1 MLSCYTA
8 HDPAVNRRKSY
19 QPTISHYLPYYAD
32 CCFLGASKASA
43 DDLDTFQTITLLA
56 RDCNIVA
63 TLPSQFATP
72 AEARAEVDP
81 APARAPAAVVPAV
94 ALWCFRRPC
103 RQPPCGR
110 RRIGPGLRVRPFL
123 CPTHRQPLAPGEHA
137 ERLSM
142 RRASWRIPA
151 EGNAAGFRCLPPS
164 ISPAAQAA
172 GEFVEGVR

>member
-1 MLSCYTA
+1 MLSRHTA

-43 DDLDTFQTITLLA
+43 EDLDTFQTITLRA

-81 APARAPAAVVPAV
+81 APARAPAVAVPAA
-94 ALWCFRRPC
+94 ALWCF
-103 RQPPCGR
+103 
-110 RRIGPGLRVRPFL
+110 
-123 CPTHRQPLAPGEHA
+123 PTTL
-137 ERLSM
+137 
-142 RRASWRIPA
+142 
-151 EGNAAGFRCLPPS
+151 
-164 ISPAAQAA
+164 PAASLRQASNWPGGFGCRA
-172 GEFVEGVR
+172 VFLPSHR